1 MEIFGFDL
9 SAMLPFVAV
18 GFIAQLID

>member
-9 SAMLPFVAV
+9 DGGPT
-18 GFIAQLID
+18 GTR